1 MMQTYQHFLR
11 YIMCDSDSLGVFQ
24 DIPVCLLIFANVCH
38 DITTIPS
45 LFSKLICKTFAQAFI

>member
-1 MMQTYQHFLR
+1 
-11 YIMCDSDSLGVFQ
+11 MCDSDSLGVFQ